1 MTGWMQAAAAGRHCL
16 GCREG
21 GSHKQLALHHNLWV
35 ALDGGPPAAPYGR
48 TANYYYAAEF
58 RVWKGRKQVKKK
70 KRQFQR
76 WGEQQKGRRWY
87 TPFDVLPRRRRKRGA
102 SARPTTTTT
111 KWCGGE
117 RETPLVLRPPHC
129 TWFIGDCTSGVFFF
143 SAFSLLLYISIR
155 SGLLHTLCHRLLL
168 HPLPSRT
175 GLCVCVLYSSFFLLF
190 GIFSHNA
197 AFCLSMLDT
206 I

>member
-1 MTGWMQAAAAGRHCL
+1 MQAAAAAGRHCL

-87 TPFDVLPRRRRKRGA
+87 TPFDVLPRRRSREKTRGFRQA
-102 SARPTTTTT
+102 HHHHHQVVRR
-111 KWCGGE
+111 GE
-117 RETPLVLRPPHC
+117 RDAVGAAAATLHLIYRRLHL
-129 TWFIGDCTSGVFFF
+129 G
-143 SAFSLLLYISIR
+143 SLLLLGFFFIIIYIYTFGAFTHS
-155 SGLLHTLCHRLLL
+155 
-168 HPLPSRT
+168 LPPSSFT
-175 GLCVCVLYSSFFLLF
+175 PPAITDWIVCVCVLYSSFFLF